1 MVEIEVNKRLIAE
14 RHHCPNCGQSYKY
27 KGGLRRHQDFE
38 CGKKPQ
44 FLCPL
49 CPKQFSR
56 KDKLLRHRKNVHRS
70 KEIGT
75 FNNEQTIGGFV
86 SNGEYDGDE

>member
-14 RHHCPNCGQSYKY
+14 RHHCANCGQSYKY

-44 FLCPL
+44 FFCPQ

-56 KDKLLRHRKNVHRS
+56 KDKLLRHRKNVHRV
-70 KEIGT
+70 KESRI
-75 FNNEQTIGGFV
+75 FNNAQAVKGLVNNREDDH
-86 SNGEYDGDE
+86 Y